1 MKQQRPLVVSG
12 SIAIDRIMSF
22 DGSYSDHLN
31 PEKLDSVSVSIFIDR
46 LTYNNGG
53 VGANI
58 AYNVALFGDE
68 PYLVGSVGPDGIEYL
83 EWLAKHGVNITH
95 VHESSLPTATFSVI
109 TDGQQNQIGG
119 FYPGAM
125 FDSETLSL
133 ADWYKSNPVIVV
145 APHDPK
151 SMRKQVEECV
161 EHDLSLVYDIGQQ
174 VSNTS
179 DENLRHGV
187 DAAEIL
193 ILNEYE
199 LSVLAKKIDRTVE
212 DICKNTP
219 LVVTTFGPNGST
231 LAGKLIGET
240 IHVHAVPGVSAVDPT
255 GAGDAYRGG
264 FLYGYSRG
272 WQLKTCAELGS
283 VNASF
288 AIEIVGTQTHAP
300 SREQLIERYRD
311 TYRKK
316 LTLGD

>member
-1 MKQQRPLVVSG
+1 MEIKRPVVIAG

-31 PEKLDSVSVSIFIDR
+31 PEKLDAVSVSIFIDH

-58 AYNVALFGDE
+58 AYNVALLGDE

-95 VHESSLPTATFSVI
+95 VHESKLPTATFSVI
-109 TDGQQNQIGG
+109 TDKDQNQIGG

-125 FDSETLSL
+125 FDTGTLTLS
-133 ADWYKSNPVIVV
+133 DWYKSNPVVVV

-151 SMRKQVEECV
+151 SMKKQVEECIK
-161 EHDLSLVYDIGQQ
+161 HNLSLVYDIGQQ
-174 VSNTS
+174 VSNTP

-199 LSVLAKKIDRTVE
+199 LSVLAKKIGRTVE
-212 DICKNTP
+212 DISEKTP
-219 LVVTTFGPNGST
+219 IVVTTFVPNGST
-231 LAGKLIGET
+231 IA
-240 IHVHAVPGVSAVDPT
+240 
-255 GAGDAYRGG
+255 
-264 FLYGYSRG
+264 
-272 WQLKTCAELGS
+272 
-283 VNASF
+283 
-288 AIEIVGTQTHAP
+288 
-300 SREQLIERYRD
+300 
-311 TYRKK
+311 
-316 LTLGD
+316 